1 MSDYAKYKVV
11 RYLPTEED
19 YNVLSVPMDDPYE
32 LENHFPPR
40 TASTDVRRRKHDY
53 FEVCGTDENTYVDF
67 VLDYSY
73 GDCDGEYG
81 KVRMLSEN
89 ELNKWTEIFKK
100 VFPNP
105 NPDNFRVVEYCWYN
119 CCEPPD
125 YFDLTKDPFYDEV

>member
-19 YNVLSVPMDDPYE
+19 YNVLSVSMDDPHE

-40 TASTDVRRRKHDY
+40 TVSTDVRRRKHNY

-67 VLDYSY
+67 VLEYSY

-81 KVRMLSEN
+81 KVRMLSET
-89 ELNKWTEIFKK
+89 ELNKWIEIFKQ

-105 NPDNFRVVEYCWYN
+105 TPDNFRVVEYCWYN